1 MASFSATTKQ
11 ELCTVPVTA
20 SCCAV
25 AEAYGLMLFAN
36 LFSGTEI
43 RMVTAL
49 PELAKR
55 MPPLAAKAFGIR
67 LAAPEQG
74 RGGRMTFRITEER
87 ELERVFHVL
96 GYDRTRSV
104 SCHLHRNVI
113 EEDCCRAS
121 FLRGVFLASGTV
133 AGPDK
138 KTHLEMSTPH
148 QILSREVMSLM
159 LDMAIQPKIGM
170 RKSLALLYFKD
181 TERVE
186 DFLTLIGAPLSAM
199 AIMQGKVEKQLRN
212 HVNRA
217 VNCETA
223 NLIKASNAA
232 ARQVVVLRQAL
243 ELCGWDIFPES
254 VRETVQLRLEHPVSS
269 LSELA
274 EKFDPPISKPGL
286 SHRLRR
292 VVSIA
297 EQEIQ
302 KKKVEKGV

>member
-11 ELCTVPVTA
+11 ELCAVPVTA

-43 RMVTAL
+43 RMVTSL
-49 PELAKR
+49 GELAGR
-55 MPPLAAKAFGIR
+55 IPPLFVKAFGIR
-67 LAAPEQG
+67 IGAPEQG
-74 RGGRMTFRITEER
+74 RGGRMTFRLTAEEQ
-87 ELERVFHVL
+87 LERIFNVL
-96 GYDRTRSV
+96 GYDKSRSIG
-104 SCHLHRNVI
+104 CHLHQNVI

-121 FLRGVFLASGTV
+121 FLRGAFLASGTV

-138 KTHLEMSTPH
+138 KTHLEMATPH

-159 LDMAIQPKIGM
+159 LDMAMQPKMGT

-186 DFLTLIGAPLSAM
+186 DFLTLIGAPKAAM
-199 AIMQGKVEKQLRN
+199 AMMQGKVEKQLRN

-232 ARQVVVLRQAL
+232 AKQIVTIRHAL
-243 ELCGWDIFPES
+243 DECGWDIFPEAM
-254 VRETVQLRLEHPVSS
+254 RETVRLRLDNPDSS

-274 EKFDPPISKPGL
+274 AKFDPPISKPGL

-292 VVSIA
+292 VVTVA
-297 EQEIQ
+297 QQVVTE
-302 KKKVEKGV
+302 KKGEGV